1 MVEPIKRLRGALGT
15 QLDPNTAWMIMRS
28 METLSLRMH
37 RSAQNASQVAQF
49 LAGHPKIAGVNYLG
63 FLAADDPR
71 KAVFDRQCDGA
82 GSTFGFSV
90 KGGEAEA
97 FRLLD
102 GLQFIKLAVSLGG
115 TETLIS
121 HPASTTHSGV
131 SKETR
136 DRIGISDGLI
146 RISVGIEDPDDL
158 IADLDWGLRAI

>member
-1 MVEPIKRLRGALGT
+1 
-15 QLDPNTAWMIMRS
+15 MRS

-37 RSAQNASQVAQF
+37 KSAQNAALVADF
-49 LAGHPKIAGVNYLG
+49 LRTHAKIAGVNYLG

-71 KAVFDRQCDGA
+71 YAVFNRQCESA
-82 GSTFGFSV
+82 GSTFGFTV

-102 GLQFIKLAVSLGG
+102 GLQVIKLAVSLGG

-121 HPASTTHSGV
+121 HPASTTHSGL

-136 DRIGISDGLI
+136 DRIGINDALI
-146 RISVGIEDPDDL
+146 RISVGIEDPSDL
-158 IADLDWGLRAI
+158 IADLDLALHAV